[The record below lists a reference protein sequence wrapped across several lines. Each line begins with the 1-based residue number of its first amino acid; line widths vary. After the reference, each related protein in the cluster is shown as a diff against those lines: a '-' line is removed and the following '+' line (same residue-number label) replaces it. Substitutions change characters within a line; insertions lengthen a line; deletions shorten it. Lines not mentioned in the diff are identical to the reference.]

1 MDSQKNDK
9 KWITT
14 KMKTLFKLMDK
25 CLHPAYKIYRGVC
38 SCGETYI
45 GKTDRNVDTKQNEY
59 NMP

>member
-1 MDSQKNDK
+1 
-9 KWITT
+9 
-14 KMKTLFKLMDK
+14 MKTLFKLMDK